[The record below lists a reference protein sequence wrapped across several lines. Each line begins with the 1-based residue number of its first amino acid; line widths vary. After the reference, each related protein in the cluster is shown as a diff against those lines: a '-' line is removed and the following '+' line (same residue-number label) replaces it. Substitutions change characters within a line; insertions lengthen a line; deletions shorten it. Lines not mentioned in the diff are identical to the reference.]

1 MVLKYLDHPALLD
14 FRQKL
19 FSLGKQTN
27 KQWLTRLIKP
37 SAGDLVLDVGCG
49 TGRYAELFD
58 CAYYGIDTNSE
69 YISYAQKKHKGTFQV
84 MNASRLQFSDK
95 MFHHVFS
102 VGLLHNMS
110 DENVTKTLEEM
121 KRVCI
126 PGGTIV
132 IIEAVYPT
140 NKVNVVGYTL
150 LRLDPGHFAR
160 RLDHLTGIVSK
171 SFPQITHTLVKGF
184 PYEAAILTC
193 DRIG

>member
-1 MVLKYLDHPALLD
+1 MVLRYLDRPALLD

-19 FSLGKQTN
+19 FSLGRQTN

-37 SAGDLVLDVGCG
+37 SASEFVLDVGCG

-58 CAYYGIDTNSE
+58 CAYYGIDTNSD
-69 YISYAQKKHKGTFQV
+69 YISYAGKKHKGTFQV
-84 MNASRLQFSDK
+84 MNASSLKFPDK

-110 DENVTKTLEEM
+110 DDNVTKTLEEM
-121 KRVCI
+121 KRICI

-140 NKVNVVGYTL
+140 NKVNVIGYVL

-160 RLDHLTGIVSK
+160 HLDQLTGLVSK
-171 SFPQITHTLVKGF
+171 SLPQFKHTLVKGF
-184 PYEAAILTC
+184 PYEAAVLSYDKT
-193 DRIG
+193 G

>member
-1 MVLKYLDHPALLD
+1 MVLKYLDRPALLD

-19 FSLGKQTN
+19 FSLGRQTN

-37 SAGDLVLDVGCG
+37 STSDLVLDVGCG

-58 CAYYGIDTNSE
+58 CIYYGIDTNSD

-84 MNASRLQFSDK
+84 MNASSLQFPDK

-110 DENVTKTLEEM
+110 DENVTKTLEEI

-140 NKVNVVGYTL
+140 NKVNVIGYVL

-160 RLDHLTGIVSK
+160 RLGHLTEIVSK
-171 SFPQITHTLVKGF
+171 SFPQINHTLVKGF